1 MNVAPTLIVFA
12 VSLPPEG
19 AQVAL
24 GRPGGDLIVSSTTT
38 T

>member
-24 GRPGGDLIVSSTTT
+24 GRPGGDLTSITTT
-38 T
+38 L